1 MESIWNGI
9 EMDNFW
15 EKRSVGYV
23 VLMER
28 EWNGNGMEFFLT
40 NQVEISCDEI
50 RWKCDKVHM
59 IMLFKC
65 EWSRQ
70 NKLTKQMKILI

>member
-1 MESIWNGI
+1 MESKFDGMESIWNGI

-28 EWNGNGMEFFLT
+28 EWNGNGMEFFF
-40 NQVEISCDEI
+40 
-50 RWKCDKVHM
+50 DK
-59 IMLFKC
+59 
-65 EWSRQ
+65 SSG
-70 NKLTKQMKILI
+70 NKL